1 MAKETLIKDEMEQ
14 VEALEQEAQEDPDP
28 SVFTRRLNKPFT
40 YENTIVGALH
50 FDFRSLSGEDTI
62 AIEAELNHRLKNL
75 MYPHHSWE
83 FMTMMAVR
91 ACATRDANGMWGAG
105 SLHQVYGGRV
115 RPGYGLHGH
124 GRVERPADAGGY
136 ARRAGPGRSGGHRHR
151 QGLTAADT
159 GQFVDVL
166 ARPPPNPTPMYSCWG
181 RALSMW
187 CRCAAL
193 WATLPRTPPYLWVSW
208 PTRASRAAR
217 RAPR

>member
-124 GRVERPADAGGY
+124 GRVERPADAGGMPGVLDL
-136 ARRAGPGRSGGHRHR
+136 AGV
-151 QGLTAADT
+151 ADIVT
-159 GQFVDVL
+159 DK
-166 ARPPPNPTPMYSCWG
+166 ASPP
-181 RALSMW
+181 
-187 CRCAAL
+187 
-193 WATLPRTPPYLWVSW
+193 
-208 PTRASRAAR
+208 PTRASLWTCWLGLLQIQHQCVPAGGEL
-217 RAPR
+217 